1 MSSKMEEKLIR
12 TAPVIAGAIY
22 RFKDPNTGL
31 EESGVMLTTREL
43 PDGRTQGE
51 LKRFRLR
58 DMVVTENSETFMGWD
73 LVAQPLDLEN
83 PIVSERKES
92 EMEEL
97 RRQLQEAQEALE
109 AERTSVHTQRVV
121 ELREEGVAWAEIAK
135 EVDIPWQ
142 TAKRLY
148 TNARG

>member
-1 MSSKMEEKLIR
+1 MTSKIEEKTIR

-58 DMVVTENSETFMGWD
+58 DMVVTENSESFMGWD
-73 LVAQPLDLEN
+73 LIAQPVDLEN
-83 PIVSERKES
+83 PIVSERRES

-97 RRQLQEAQEALE
+97 QRKLAETEALLEAQRTTAHT
-109 AERTSVHTQRVV
+109 ERIV
-121 ELREEGVAWAEIAK
+121 EMRDEGAGWAVIAK
-135 EVDIPWQ
+135 EVGVPWQ